1 MMPEMDGF
9 TTCQRLR
16 EISDIPILIVSAMGQ
31 IEDITKAL
39 ELGADDYLV
48 KPVNHRELVARI
60 QACVRRSPQPVE
72 GENFITLGN
81 GDLIIDPQRHRVMV
95 RQLEIRLT
103 KTEFEL
109 LHYLAQ
115 NRNRVLT
122 HTMIL
127 EAVWGEDSEINK
139 DTLKQFVLSLRKK
152 LEKNP
157 SKPHWLVSERGVG
170 YALLIN

>member
-1 MMPEMDGF
+1 
-9 TTCQRLR
+9 
-16 EISDIPILIVSAMGQ
+16 
-31 IEDITKAL
+31 
-39 ELGADDYLV
+39 
-48 KPVNHRELVARI
+48 
-60 QACVRRSPQPVE
+60 VRRAPQPAD
-72 GENFITLGN
+72 GENFVTLGN

-95 RQLEIRLT
+95 RQQEIRLT

-139 DTLKQFVLSLRKK
+139 DTLKQFILALRKK
-152 LEKNP
+152 IEKNP
-157 SKPHWLVSERGVG
+157 GKPHWLVSERGVG